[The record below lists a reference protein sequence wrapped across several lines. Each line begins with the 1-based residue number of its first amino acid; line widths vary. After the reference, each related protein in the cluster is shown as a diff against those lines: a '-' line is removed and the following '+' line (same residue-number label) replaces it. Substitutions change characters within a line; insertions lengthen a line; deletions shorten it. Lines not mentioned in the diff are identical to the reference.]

1 MASPKETGEGIDFVT
16 QEHVTSSTGIGCAI
30 IASGIP
36 VYFIFV
42 TEYPLK
48 KPAPIR
54 RFLGHRMQFGKNHL
68 FSPSQ
73 HNNRVAEA
81 VCGGDAAEKIGLK
94 FSKDCTT
101 WSRCT
106 RWQIIL
112 TWINLPISGKN
123 SVSQTWHENLSSF
136 QGCFPTNSP
145 SKPSNIK
152 LVNCRTYQWQTH
164 I

>member
-1 MASPKETGEGIDFVT
+1 MASPKETGEGVDFIR

-54 RFLGHRMQFGKNHL
+54 RFLGHRMHFGKNHL

-81 VCGGDAAEKIGLK
+81 VWGGDAAEKFGLK

-106 RWQIIL
+106 RWQIIPSHFESSSHFQEFRFSGVERKSFQL
-112 TWINLPISGKN
+112 SRLPSINLWMEPN
-123 SVSQTWHENLSSF
+123 
-136 QGCFPTNSP
+136 
-145 SKPSNIK
+145 
-152 LVNCRTYQWQTH
+152 
-164 I
+164 

>member
-1 MASPKETGEGIDFVT
+1 MASPKETGEGVDFLT
-16 QEHVTSSTGIGCAI
+16 QEPHLTSPRPHSTGIGCAI

-54 RFLGHRMQFGKNHL
+54 RFLGHRMHFGKNHL

-106 RWQIIL
+106 RWQIVPPFRVQLTFSGIL
-112 TWINLPISGKN
+112 RRGEKI
-123 SVSQTWHENLSSF
+123 
-136 QGCFPTNSP
+136 FPAFKVAFHQLMNGAQLIF
-145 SKPSNIK
+145 NI
-152 LVNCRTYQWQTH
+152 CRRTYQ
-164 I
+164 

>member
-1 MASPKETGEGIDFVT
+1 MMASPKETGEGVDFLT

-106 RWQIIL
+106 RWQFI
-112 TWINLPISGKN
+112 PSQFKSSSHFQEFRFSGVERK
-123 SVSQTWHENLSSF
+123 SF
-136 QGCFPTNSP
+136 QPSRLPSTN
-145 SKPSNIK
+145 
-152 LVNCRTYQWQTH
+152 L
-164 I
+164 

>member
-1 MASPKETGEGIDFVT
+1 MMASPKETGEGVDFLT

-54 RFLGHRMQFGKNHL
+54 RFLGHRMHFGKNHL

-106 RWQIIL
+106 RWQIIPPFRVQL
-112 TWINLPISGKN
+112 TFSGIPFLRRGVKI
-123 SVSQTWHENLSSF
+123 
-136 QGCFPTNSP
+136 FPAFKVAFHQLMNGAQLIF
-145 SKPSNIK
+145 NI
-152 LVNCRTYQWQTH
+152 CRRTYQ
-164 I
+164 